1 MRQPTLTPS
10 RAVWIVCVSL
20 VLLPTL
26 AAAADLGIAADF
38 DSDGRRDHVMLDRRE
53 PSVLKV
59 WLSASGTTHFI
70 HTRVPLLRIIAT
82 DLDGDHRPEL
92 IARDSKSQIHVWTR
106 KHQGFRS
113 YGPRLVLPVVLK
125 RPIRR
130 SVDDH
135 DTEPAGA
142 IAGTTFE
149 PVTPTLCASPPV
161 PALGLSNACTPRSAR
176 ALGSLTT
183 FDPFVPRPPPAHHLP
198 L

>member
-1 MRQPTLTPS
+1 MRQSPRTLS
-10 RAVWIVCVSL
+10 RAFWVACVSL

-38 DSDGRRDHVMLDRRE
+38 DSDGRRDHVMVDRWE
-53 PSVLKV
+53 PWVLRV
-59 WLSASGTTHFI
+59 WLSASDTTHVI
-70 HTRVPLLRIIAT
+70 HTRVSLLGIVAT

-92 IARDSKSQIHVWTR
+92 IAQDSQSQIHVWTR
-106 KHQGFRS
+106 KHQGFHS
-113 YGPRLVLPVVLK
+113 YRPRLVLPVSLH
-125 RPIRR
+125 PPTRR
-130 SVDDH
+130 TVDDR
-135 DTEPAGA
+135 DTEPPGA

-149 PVTPTLCASPPV
+149 PPTPTLCASLSV

-176 ALGSLTT
+176 ALGSDTT